1 MPNIL
6 NDDRFKAMF
15 EDPAFQVDEK
25 SEEFRLL
32 NPLVSK
38 ISQKRKKKLKE
49 MAELQVKEQ
58 VQYKDFF
65 FILYLTQMPD
75 FTSLFVLG

>member
-1 MPNIL
+1 MPNLL

-15 EDPAFQVDEK
+15 EDPAFQVDQK

-49 MAELQVKEQ
+49 MVELQNKEQ
-58 VQYKDFF
+58 VQYRDV
-65 FILYLTQMPD
+65 FIIISY
-75 FTSLFVLG
+75 